1 MTNTMNLGF
10 KQIQYAFSFVAV
22 SVLCHL
28 SNLAFISTLTDIMIG
43 NKSESIKWI
52 NIVQGSQ
59 NPTITININI

>member
-1 MTNTMNLGF
+1 MLF
-10 KQIQYAFSFVAV
+10 HSW
-22 SVLCHL
+22 LCQFYVI

-43 NKSESIKWI
+43 NKSESIKGI